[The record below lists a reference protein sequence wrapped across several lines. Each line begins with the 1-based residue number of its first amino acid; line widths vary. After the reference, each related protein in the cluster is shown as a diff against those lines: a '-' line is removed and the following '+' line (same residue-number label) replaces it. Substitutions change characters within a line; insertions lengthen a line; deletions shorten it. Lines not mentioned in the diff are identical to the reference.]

1 MDIINYFSTHHAQ
14 LFYLIAGVSFLLE
27 LAVLG
32 MSGPLLFFAIACV
45 KTGVLVHLGF
55 ISGWE
60 SEVLTVGVLTALITL
75 VLWKPFKNF
84 QNAGGG
90 RDTSSDMIGKQVP
103 SVGEITQVEGH
114 IRYSGIDWNAKLDSS
129 SQNNTIEANTQCI
142 ITGVEGN
149 TMLVKR
155 N

>member
-1 MDIINYFSTHHAQ
+1 
-14 LFYLIAGVSFLLE
+14 
-27 LAVLG
+27 
-32 MSGPLLFFAIACV
+32 
-45 KTGVLVHLGF
+45 
-55 ISGWE
+55 
-60 SEVLTVGVLTALITL
+60 LITL

-103 SVGEITQVEGH
+103 SVGEITQVAGH
-114 IRYSGIDWNAKLDSS
+114 IRYSGIEWNAKLDNDSS
-129 SQNNTIEANTQCI
+129 NETIEANTQCI

-155 N
+155 I